1 MVKLVKLGGEAH
13 NGALLS
19 VDWFAGAVHVTESPA
34 AFGDLLIPEF
44 ERRRSGVVRLSLADL
59 IGADLSVKLNGLGA

>member
-19 VDWFAGAVHVTESPA
+19 VDWFAGAVHVTEPPA
-34 AFGDLLIPEF
+34 SSETLPPYLIPEF
-44 ERRRSGVVRLSLADL
+44 
-59 IGADLSVKLNGLGA
+59 